1 MEFEEEYR
9 NRINKVAS
17 YIDDNLS
24 QQLTLSDLAKFS
36 GISVFHLHRL
46 FQLYTGE
53 PLAGYLRRQRIAL
66 GMKEIAHGSSR
77 SVLEIAIDLGYENA
91 SAFIRAF
98 KKRLGITPKRHQ
110 SKGGSTLRLWRSQKS
125 DSKNQ
130 QSEPLRIEQRSSF
143 YLLGTSVRG
152 YEARSFEKAA
162 QTCFKTVI
170 SDLEGCE
177 VMNKVGKPHAI
188 FFDDPDLS
196 FADSMTYF
204 GGFEWFEPERPAKSQ
219 LELFKLVPSLWAVF
233 LHRGSYKTLWQTWNL
248 AYRNWLPLSNYD
260 LGENYPFEL
269 YVNDPRTIRRE
280 SQLVTEI
287 YIPLKVRS

>member
-9 NRINKVAS
+9 NRINRIAS

-24 QQLTLSDLAKFS
+24 QQLTLNDLAKIS

-53 PLAGYLRRQRIAL
+53 PLAGYLRRQRIAR
-66 GMKEIAHGSSR
+66 GMKEIASGSSR
-77 SVLEIAIDLGYENA
+77 SVIEIAIDLGYENT

-98 KKRLGITPKRHQ
+98 KKRFGMTPKSDQ
-110 SKGGSTLRLWRSQKS
+110 NKGGSTLGLWRSQKS

-130 QSEPLRIEQRSSF
+130 QLESMRIEQRPGF
-143 YLLGTSVRG
+143 FLLGTSVKG

-170 SDLEGCE
+170 RDLDDCE

-204 GGFEWFEPERPAKSQ
+204 GGFEWFETERPAKSE
-219 LELFKLVPSLWAVF
+219 LELFKLPPSLWAVF
-233 LHRGSYKTLWQTWNL
+233 LHQGSYKTLWQTWNL

-269 YVNDPRTIRRE
+269 YVNDPRTVRRE